1 MTGAGRITVA
11 CLDLAGTTVADGD
24 AVETAFAEAIA
35 ALGIA
40 PGTAAHERAM
50 ARVRDWRGRPK
61 IEIFRAL
68 FPEDEARARAAH
80 LSFERAYDLIVDRRG
95 VVPVPGADTA
105 IERLAGAGVHVCLI
119 TGFSQR
125 TLGRILDALGW
136 WDRVKLAL
144 CPDEDHRGRPWP
156 DLILSAALH
165 LNVDDVRHIAVCGD
179 TENDVLS
186 GRRAGASIVAGVL
199 TGAHDRDRL
208 LRAGATHV
216 LPSIADF
223 PDLVLTTSGGTRDD
237 DTLSAAPG

>member
-1 MTGAGRITVA
+1 MTEAGRITVA

-50 ARVRDWRGRPK
+50 AQVRDWRGRPK

-68 FPEDEARARAAH
+68 FPEDEARAQAAH
-80 LSFERAYDLIVDRRG
+80 LSFERAYDLVVDRRG
-95 VVPVPGADTA
+95 VVPVPGAETA
-105 IERLAGAGVHVCLI
+105 IERLVGAGIRVCLI

-136 WDRVKLAL
+136 WDRVDLAL
-144 CPDEDHRGRPWP
+144 CPDEDRRGRPWP
-156 DLILSAALH
+156 DLVLSAALRLH
-165 LNVDDVRHIAVCGD
+165 VDDVRHIAVCGD
-179 TENDVLS
+179 TVNDILT
-186 GRRAGASIVAGVL
+186 GRRAGASIAAGVL

-223 PDLVLTTSGGTRDD
+223 PDLVLAASDGAHGD